1 MHTTP
6 LTEVARTTG
15 IPWCGGRL
23 LLQLGR
29 AAEAAAVLAA
39 GLPDITAEDHAD
51 RKPHK

>member
-23 LLQLGR
+23 LQLGR
-29 AAEAAAVLAA
+29 AAEAAVLSA
-39 GLPDITAEDHAD
+39 GLPDIMAEDHGDHRPAGS
-51 RKPHK
+51 